1 MYLMSSVTQK
11 LCNDIAPSEYT
22 LVQRLADDP
31 QVWDG
36 NTLIGRI
43 FGSQLG
49 FSANISVSEVL
60 RYTYMYNTQ

>member
-1 MYLMSSVTQK
+1 MYLLSSVTQK
-11 LCNDIAPSEYT
+11 LCNDLAPSEYT

-43 FGSQLG
+43 IGSQAG
-49 FSANISVSEVL
+49 VSANNISLSEVL
-60 RYTYMYNTQ
+60 RYVHINK